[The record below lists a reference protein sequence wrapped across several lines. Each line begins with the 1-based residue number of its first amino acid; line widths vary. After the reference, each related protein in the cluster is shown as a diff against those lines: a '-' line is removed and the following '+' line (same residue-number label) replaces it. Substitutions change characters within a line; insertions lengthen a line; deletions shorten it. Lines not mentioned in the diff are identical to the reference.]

1 MADYLSINEYSAKGG
16 ELAIS
21 RKVFEQIASEAADK
35 VVKKHSNNNEVRMP
49 SPIKIFFKKEGQVT
63 IKVSIS
69 IKKGAKLSS
78 ISYEIQKE
86 IARDLA
92 VYVESVPFDIDVSVV
107 EFKK

>member
-1 MADYLSINEYSAKGG
+1 MAEYLSINEYSAKSG

-21 RKVFEQIASEAADK
+21 DKVFEHIAEEAAK
-35 VVKKHSNNNEVRMP
+35 KIMKKHPDDVRMP
-49 SPIKIFFKKEGQVT
+49 SPIKISFKGDNQVT

-69 IKKGAKLSS
+69 IRKGVKLSS

-86 IARDLA
+86 IARALE

>member
-1 MADYLSINEYSAKGG
+1 MADYLYINERSAKGG

-21 RKVFEQIASEAADK
+21 DKVFIRIATAAANK
-35 VVKKHSNNNEVRMP
+35 VMKKHPDDVRMS
-49 SPIKIFFKKEGQVT
+49 SPVKVSFKGDDQVT

-69 IKKGAKLSS
+69 IRKGVKLSS

-86 IARDLA
+86 VARALE
-92 VYVESVPFDIDVSVV
+92 VYVESVPFDVDVSIE

>member
-1 MADYLSINEYSAKGG
+1 MADYLSINRYSAKSG

-21 RKVFEQIASEAADK
+21 SKVFVRIATEAANR
-35 VVKKHSNNNEVRMP
+35 VVAKYSKNNEVRMP
-49 SPIKIFFKKEGQVT
+49 SPIKVSFKKEEQVT

-69 IKKGAKLSS
+69 IKKGVKLSS
-78 ISYEIQKE
+78 ISYEMQKE

-92 VYVESVPFDIDVSVV
+92 VYAESIPFDIDVSIV

>member
-1 MADYLSINEYSAKGG
+1 MADYLSINEYSKNGG

-21 RKVFEQIASEAADK
+21 EVVFERIALDAANR
-35 VVKKHSNNNEVRMP
+35 VVKKHSQNDDLRIS
-49 SPIKIFFKKEGQVT
+49 SPIKISLKKEGQVT

-69 IKKGAKLSS
+69 IRKGVKLTS

-86 IARDLA
+86 IARALD
-92 VYVESVPFDIDVSVV
+92 VYVESVPFGIDVSIV